1 MERVDRKRGSARPV
15 ARSCVDVLSRPAM
28 PCTCHRARLSSRDM
42 SIAALVQGT
51 SSRSAADA
59 QRAAFSYPKSRFETD
74 DRIRACTWQSFKERP
89 NWNVLP
95 CSQWRLFPGHPRLKT
110 GESLNSWFSR
120 LAHAN
125 GLSELSLTEM
135 IFSVARAPKIDWD
148 TLFSDSALACL
159 AFCGG
164 VADLQSHSLGYS
176 LPRSPSSYW
185 PNLIDEFVV
194 MRFSGR
200 SRATQVCL
208 DCLADDR
215 IFPGGHFKLYQAWPL
230 QNVPARA

>member
-1 MERVDRKRGSARPV
+1 
-15 ARSCVDVLSRPAM
+15 
-28 PCTCHRARLSSRDM
+28 M